1 MHTTTAPSQHT
12 LTKALAAIAAAA
24 PLGFA
29 QSTPIEPPRWV
40 TITETA
46 QLRCAPGSI
55 WYPVAV
61 LEPGTT
67 LRADATE
74 DGWLRVNY
82 PADTPA
88 LALARNAE
96 LNQDTRTVTITRR
109 TGLRALNLNYPGVET
124 SFKPL
129 FSRDLPPVGTT
140 LDYLATITND
150 QGQPV
155 AFRVRAPQNA
165 RGFVLQASTR
175 NATDAEIDA
184 ATQPDPAAPED
195 QNDPAQADQAPDET
209 PSQADATP
217 QQRDTTQNNQDAQ
230 PRETPTP
237 RPDGPSE
244 PTEEAED
251 REAPETDTQAEPD
264 TEVPTQTMGQ
274 RSEDQTQPT
283 TPNDQTEQTDD
294 LEGTTPRQRL
304 TRVFQRLE
312 ALDQR
317 FNAVR
322 NQPPGT
328 TEAAPL
334 IAEYRRLI
342 AAARPTVVA
351 EQVEQVAD
359 ARITILEV
367 RTELADALRD
377 VDQAQERTL
386 AADERLDRLARTT
399 ALPVAYAAVGRLV
412 PSTVYDGQNGLPLR
426 YRLQIQIQA
435 NTSTRTRTVAYIEP
449 NETFDPETIAT
460 LLGLRVGIDGD
471 MRTAAG
477 TAVPIINP
485 SRLEAL
491 EPAPNDG

>member
-1 MHTTTAPSQHT
+1 MHTNTAPSSNT
-12 LTKALAAIAAAA
+12 LAKALAAIAIAA

-29 QSTPIEPPRWV
+29 QPTPIEPPRWV
-40 TITETA
+40 TITDTA

-67 LRADATE
+67 LRADASE
-74 DGWLRVNY
+74 DGWLRVQY
-82 PADTPA
+82 PTDTPA

-96 LNQDTRTVTITRR
+96 LDQETRTVTITRR
-109 TGLRALNLNYPGVET
+109 TGLRALNLNYPAVET

-140 LDYLATITND
+140 LEYLATVTND

-155 AFRVRAPQNA
+155 AFRVRAPQDA
-165 RGFVLQASTR
+165 KGFVLQASTR
-175 NATDAEIDA
+175 DATQAEINA
-184 ATQPDPAAPED
+184 ASQPNDTPSED
-195 QNDPAQADQAPDET
+195 QNDQSQDDQQADQTT
-209 PSQADATP
+209 PEPRAEADP
-217 QQRDTTQNNQDAQ
+217 QS
-230 PRETPTP
+230 PETPTTQPDQPANADAGEP
-237 RPDGPSE
+237 RRDAEPSQPQRPE
-244 PTEEAED
+244 DAED
-251 REAPETDTQAEPD
+251 PTDP
-264 TEVPTQTMGQ
+264 EVPTQTMGEQ
-274 RSEDQTQPT
+274 AADDDRQPSTQ
-283 TPNDQTEQTDD
+283 DAQADD
-294 LEGTTPRQRL
+294 LEGTTPRERL
-304 TRVFQRLE
+304 ARVFQRLE

-328 TEAAPL
+328 TEAATL

-342 AAARPTVVA
+342 NAAQPTVVA
-351 EQVEQVAD
+351 EQVEQVAN

-367 RTELADALRD
+367 RTELAEALRD

-386 AADERLDRLARTT
+386 AADERLDRLARTA
-399 ALPVAYAAVGRLV
+399 ALPIAYAAVGRLV
-412 PSTVYDGQNGLPLR
+412 PSSVYDGQNGLPLR
-426 YRLQIQIQA
+426 YRLQIETTA

-449 NETFDPETIAT
+449 NETFDADTIAA

-491 EPAPNDG
+491 EPTASDG